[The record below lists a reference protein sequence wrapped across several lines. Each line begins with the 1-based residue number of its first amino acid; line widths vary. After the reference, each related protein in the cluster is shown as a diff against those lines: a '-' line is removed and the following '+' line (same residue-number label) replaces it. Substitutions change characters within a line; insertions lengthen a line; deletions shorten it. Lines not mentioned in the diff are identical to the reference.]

1 MIVRKTYLFIFSQY
15 KTFSSQS
22 MLSLRL
28 EKKSA
33 IFNQGYSYPLGA
45 EKGIILS
52 FSCSLSAAPQAIKIS
67 QCDLRRNLQ
76 KSVFLQ
82 RLQHL
87 LLVKQQT
94 TRMSKYRLNKG

>member
-1 MIVRKTYLFIFSQY
+1 
-15 KTFSSQS
+15 

-45 EKGIILS
+45 EKSVIFFI
-52 FSCSLSAAPQAIKIS
+52 FSEPPCNLSAAPQAIKIN
-67 QCDLRRNLQ
+67 QWDLRRDLQ

-82 RLQHL
+82 RLQYL
-87 LLVKQQT
+87 LLVKQRT